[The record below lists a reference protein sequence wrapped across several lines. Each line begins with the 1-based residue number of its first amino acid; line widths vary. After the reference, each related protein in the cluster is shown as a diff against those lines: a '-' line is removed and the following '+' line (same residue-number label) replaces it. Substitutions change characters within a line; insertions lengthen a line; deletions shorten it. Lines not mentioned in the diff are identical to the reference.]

1 MFFNVFSIHDKS
13 NKLEIEVNGG
23 GEMEVNLLNVIKG
36 IYKCFPSKARIPI
49 LTTPV
54 KNSTGSTSHWNK
66 ARKRENI
73 LAKKE
78 EEKLPV
84 FANDMIENLRNL

>member
-1 MFFNVFSIHDKS
+1 MFFNVFSIHDKIS
-13 NKLEIEVNGG
+13 KL
-23 GEMEVNLLNVIKG
+23 EMEVNLLNMIKG
-36 IYKCFPSKARIPI
+36 IYRCFPSKIWNEARIPI
-49 LTTPV
+49 LTIPV

-66 ARKRENI
+66 ARKRKNI